1 MAGIGRPGNRPGDR
15 AATAAARSAK
25 LHNSA
30 ERAVDDPI
38 KLARAARIVR
48 AALARQA
55 ITEAD
60 LHGPVVQA
68 GDLGGPDAA
77 A

>member
-1 MAGIGRPGNRPGDR
+1 MGKRGPKPGDR
-15 AATAAARSAK
+15 AATAAARAA
-25 LHNSA
+25 LMRGAA
-30 ERAVDDPI
+30 ERAVDDP
-38 KLARAARIVR
+38 LALQRAARIVR

-55 ITEAD
+55 LTEAD

-77 A
+77 